1 MKRIFKYTAAAAAI
15 SMFAAGCSPENL
27 KEASFNLW
35 QVDGITVTPGDG
47 CATVSWVPQDGKPD
61 PAEYIISWTPDNE
74 EMEAGSRNV
83 APDIHELMIDN
94 LANDCEYTFGVQ
106 ASYEDGLSMKVTA
119 AATPKSTRI
128 AASDFRAIAGNGL
141 AVLSWTEPETD
152 LQYSYEIVISSTGTG
167 SRTEKLE
174 SGLSRYV
181 AEDLVNGTEY
191 TFGLTCVY
199 GHGNSD
205 TVTASATPGDIQ
217 AIITDKTNLK
227 QFELAVF
234 EYNPAYFIKDEVAG
248 VSWDFGDG
256 STSSEETASHLFTS
270 TGNYTVKIT
279 VTYADN
285 STQDASADITVEPF
299 GWSMASIGTGYLK
312 ASNIVFSHD
321 GQTFYAASA
330 DAPRGLFAFS
340 AISGEQ
346 LWTYPV
352 SAAVYGEGPA
362 VGPDGTIYFAAED
375 NDGTVYAISPDG
387 KLKWSKALGKKIQSS
402 PAVTSDGTVYV
413 LANEGVFKALDA
425 ATGNEK
431 WSAEGLGS
439 TAGGVAVDAD
449 GTVYIGANPG
459 IWAYTSEGSLKWKA
473 AKDYAV
479 SERGGSLAIHD
490 GVLYATLKSKG
501 GCVALNTADGSELW
515 QFKSEENDCYHP
527 VVDKDGTVYFCE
539 KNGNVYAVTKNGAE
553 KWSTSDKT
561 GYTYSGFA
569 LGADGKAYIS
579 QYGGDKNL
587 VRFDMESGNIETV
600 NAIGV
605 QSMSPVSIGP
615 DNRAY
620 FGIKGGNIHAV
631 DIRTSI
637 ASEGWPM
644 RGCNMQGTNSL
655 K

>member
-1 MKRIFKYTAAAAAI
+1 
-15 SMFAAGCSPENL
+15 MFAAGCSPENL

-128 AASDFRAIAGNGL
+128 AASDFRAIAGDGL

-234 EYNPAYFIKDEVAG
+234 EYNPAYFIKDEVTG

-330 DAPRGLFAFS
+330 ACEAADCLTFGSPDDA
-340 AISGEQ
+340 AIFTLAVQALSNICNSDEC
-346 LWTYPV
+346 LSLIKFLLAAL
-352 SAAVYGEGPA
+352 SAAGYTLYL
-362 VGPDGTIYFAAED
+362 DGTAEGIALELNGAALAGTGTVFDGYQLYTED
-375 NDGTVYAISPDG
+375 NTLRFGRI
-387 KLKWSKALGKKIQSS
+387 
-402 PAVTSDGTVYV
+402 
-413 LANEGVFKALDA
+413 
-425 ATGNEK
+425 
-431 WSAEGLGS
+431 
-439 TAGGVAVDAD
+439 AG
-449 GTVYIGANPG
+449 
-459 IWAYTSEGSLKWKA
+459 
-473 AKDYAV
+473 
-479 SERGGSLAIHD
+479 
-490 GVLYATLKSKG
+490 
-501 GCVALNTADGSELW
+501 
-515 QFKSEENDCYHP
+515 
-527 VVDKDGTVYFCE
+527 
-539 KNGNVYAVTKNGAE
+539 
-553 KWSTSDKT
+553 
-561 GYTYSGFA
+561 
-569 LGADGKAYIS
+569 
-579 QYGGDKNL
+579 
-587 VRFDMESGNIETV
+587 
-600 NAIGV
+600 
-605 QSMSPVSIGP
+605 
-615 DNRAY
+615 
-620 FGIKGGNIHAV
+620 
-631 DIRTSI
+631 
-637 ASEGWPM
+637 
-644 RGCNMQGTNSL
+644 
-655 K
+655 